1 MVSALFHQLGLS
13 EKEEEIYTKLVESGP
28 SSVLS
33 ISQKTLLNR
42 TFCYDLI
49 EKMVKKGLLIQEKSS
64 KKIYQAVPPEQLSI
78 LLEKIYM
85 ESKKEIESLK
95 QIKIIKGNQIE
106 MLEFRGY
113 YAVFNLFRRLISQE
127 EEISSFWSKKV
138 GQLFQDFMEEN
149 VKIRVNHKI
158 PLRVLTDDN
167 EWTKKWLKNLSL
179 DKTYR
184 QVKYLKDFDFDST
197 IYIFNGEVA
206 IITYD
211 NNSPYGLLIKNE
223 DYYSTQK
230 KIFDKFW
237 KLN

>member
-1 MVSALFHQLGLS
+1 MVSELFRQLGLS
-13 EKEEEIYTKLVESGP
+13 EKEEEIYSKLLESGP

-49 EKMVKKGLLIQEKSS
+49 EKMVKKGLLIQERSS
-64 KKIYQAVPPEQLSI
+64 KKIYQAVPIEQLSI
-78 LLEKIYM
+78 LLEKTYM
-85 ESKKEIESLK
+85 ESKKELESLK
-95 QIKIIKGNQIE
+95 QIKEIRSSQTE

-113 YAVFNLFRRLISQE
+113 YAVFNLFRRLLSQK

-149 VKIRVNHKI
+149 VKIRVSHEI
-158 PLRVLTDDN
+158 PLKVLTDDN
-167 EWTKKWLKNLSL
+167 EWTKKWLKNLSF

-211 NNSPYGLLIKNE
+211 NNAPYGLLIKNK
-223 DYYSTQK
+223 DYYTTQK

-237 KLN
+237 KLA

>member
-1 MVSALFHQLGLS
+1 MASILFQQLGLS
-13 EKEEEIYTKLVESGP
+13 EKEEEIYSKLLESGP

-33 ISQKTLLNR
+33 ISQRTLLNR

-64 KKIYQAVPPEQLSI
+64 KKIYQAVPIEQLSI
-78 LLEKIYM
+78 LLEKNYM

-95 QIKIIKGNQIE
+95 QIKTIKSNKID

-113 YAVFNLFRRLISQE
+113 YAVFNLFRRLISQK

-149 VKIRVNHKI
+149 VKIRVNHEI
-158 PLRVLTDDN
+158 PLKVLTDDN
-167 EWTKKWLKNLSL
+167 EWTKKWLKNLSF
-179 DKTYR
+179 DKNYR
-184 QVKYLKDFDFDST
+184 QIKYLKDFDFDST

-237 KLN
+237 KLA